1 MHIRVIPRHHVT
13 GRRDAC
19 CTDGAPRVFLEG
31 DGGLVASNRPVGGWG
46 AGRVTYFFTQ
56 TLACMHECI
65 RCPETPSG
73 TLEERKLGVSR
84 VYIAHDHLGRAE
96 RRLESA
102 ILICALLQ
110 LFSWVSGRLN
120 ALLHACQSL
129 VKNWVTRPAPQPLGD
144 LRPPIRHQPSKK
156 TLGAPSVQHASRL
169 PVTCCRGITRIY
181 ISFAGGVHYWEHPA
195 RFRVL
200 SDRRR
205 RRRSDRPS
213 WP

>member
-1 MHIRVIPRHHVT
+1 MYIRVIPRQHVT

-46 AGRVTYFFTQ
+46 AGRVTQFFFTQ

-129 VKNWVTRPAPQPLGD
+129 VKKWVTRHGTSAQRQQSCSAWNGAGLGEMM
-144 LRPPIRHQPSKK
+144 IK
-156 TLGAPSVQHASRL
+156 TEFSLVSGAAAS
-169 PVTCCRGITRIY
+169 
-181 ISFAGGVHYWEHPA
+181 F
-195 RFRVL
+195 
-200 SDRRR
+200 
-205 RRRSDRPS
+205 
-213 WP
+213 